1 MTRFRLIPAL
11 LASSTLALAASA
23 LSGGAWAQDP
33 SPTPYPDGG
42 GDRAAPRSDEP
53 AKARLD
59 RFERD
64 LRELRQ
70 IVLQARATG
79 KPVEVRDAGPD
90 PDVADLRARFDDLD
104 QTLRGL
110 TGQIETLTHDD
121 ALLKQH
127 DAVLADRVDKLE
139 KLVTNLT
146 APPPPPPP
154 ADTAGAPPAAQAAA
168 APPPVDD
175 AKTQYAAARKLM
187 LDGDNAGAAAA
198 FQAFLDRYG
207 DTTSGPIARY
217 WLGQVDY
224 AQSDY
229 VGAAKAFL
237 GAIRGWPRTSW
248 APDAVVKLSQS
259 LIKLNKTTDACGAL
273 SELERRYPTA
283 SPTVKAHAAAARASA
298 GCERR

>member
-1 MTRFRLIPAL
+1 MTRIRLLSAV
-11 LASSTLALAASA
+11 LASSTLALAAQ
-23 LSGGAWAQDP
+23 AWGQDP
-33 SPTPYPDGG
+33 SPTPYPADG
-42 GDRAAPRSDEP
+42 GDRAAPRADEP

-110 TGQIETLTHDD
+110 TGQIETLTHDV

-127 DAVLADRVDKLE
+127 DAALADRVDKLE

-154 ADTAGAPPAAQAAA
+154 ADTAAPAPQAAA
-168 APPPVDD
+168 APPPADD

-198 FQAFLDRYG
+198 FQAFVDRYG
-207 DTTSGPIARY
+207 DTASGPIARY

-237 GAIRGWPRTSW
+237 GAIRGWPKTSW

-259 LIKLNKTTDACGAL
+259 LIKLNKPTDACGAL
-273 SELERRYPTA
+273 AELDRRYPAA